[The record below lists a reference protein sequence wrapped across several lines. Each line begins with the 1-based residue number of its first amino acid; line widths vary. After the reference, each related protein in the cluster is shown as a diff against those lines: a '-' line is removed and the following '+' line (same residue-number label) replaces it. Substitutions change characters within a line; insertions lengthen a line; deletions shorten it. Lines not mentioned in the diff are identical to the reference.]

1 MTKSKFIAVLLLTVF
16 AVGYAGDAEAQFWKR
31 KKHTHKSKSH
41 KKKSVENADEATN
54 EEDLRAD
61 QDSNSPH
68 ELTKKERKE
77 LKKKEKHERK
87 EREKKEKREKE
98 QKEKKEKK
106 EKKEQAAKEKKV
118 KSKKG
123 GKKNRKSAA
132 TATKEPVMVI
142 RKWADIEYA
151 PSQRKTHFRIDV
163 LAPLFLDELV
173 KNGYAVKD
181 IPEKAVAGLNFYK
194 GVQIAADSLKKAN
207 FDIDIFVHDV
217 SSLLES
223 TDMLVR
229 KNMLDSSDLILG
241 AVQAKDV
248 PVLAAYAKAKQVN
261 FISALSPA
269 DGGIKD
275 NQYFTLLQPSLK
287 SHCEWIAAD
296 LEKRY
301 AGRKALMLYRT
312 YLPADL
318 NAYKYFTDDTAN
330 RKLFNPLLCNSLP
343 KKENIAVMIDTSR
356 VNTIVVSVLDNVYA
370 DSILRIFK
378 RDFPNV
384 RFEVYGMPSWA
395 TMANIGKPGMY
406 PNLSINVTQ
415 PFNFDPANPSVQYID
430 KVFKK
435 EYGGRPQE
443 MVYRGYE
450 TMFWY
455 ANMLMR
461 HGTIFNKQYNDNEIA
476 PFTRFEI
483 APQWDA
489 AGNVLYM
496 ENKHIFVHKYESA
509 GFNTGK

>member
-1 MTKSKFIAVLLLTVF
+1 MIKSKFIAVLLLTVF

-31 KKHTHKSKSH
+31 KKHTHKSKNH
-41 KKKSVENADEATN
+41 KKKTSEQSDEATN
-54 EEDLRAD
+54 EEDRRSD
-61 QDSNSPH
+61 DGKNVQGTHD
-68 ELTKKERKE
+68 LTKKERKE
-77 LKKKEKHERK
+77 LKKKEKKERK
-87 EREKKEKREKE
+87 EREKKAKKEKE
-98 QKEKKEKK
+98 EKEKKERK
-106 EKKEQAAKEKKV
+106 EKKEQAAKTKKSGR
-118 KSKKG
+118 K
-123 GKKNRKSAA
+123 GKKTA
-132 TATKEPVMVI
+132 TATTKEPVMVI
-142 RKWADIEYA
+142 RKWSDIEYA
-151 PSQRKTHFRIDV
+151 PSQRKSHYRIDV
-163 LAPLFLDELV
+163 LAPLYLDELV

-194 GVQIAADSLKKAN
+194 GVQIAADSLRKAN
-207 FDIDIFVHDV
+207 FDIDIFIHDV

-229 KNMLDSSDLILG
+229 KKLLDSSDLIIG
-241 AVQAKDV
+241 AVASKDV
-248 PVLAAYAKAKQVN
+248 PVLAAYAKGRQVN
-261 FISALSPA
+261 FISAMSPA

-296 LEKRY
+296 LEKKY
-301 AGRKALMLYRT
+301 SGRKALLLYRS

-318 NAYKYFTDDTAN
+318 NAYKYFTDDTTN
-330 RKLFNPLLCNSLP
+330 RRLYSSLLCNSLP
-343 KKENIAVMIDTSR
+343 KKENIAVMIDTTKI
-356 VNTIVVSVLDNVYA
+356 NTVVVAVLDNVYA

-384 RFEVYGMPSWA
+384 RFEIYGMPSWSS
-395 TMANIGKPGMY
+395 MASISKASTY

-415 PFNFDPANPSVQYID
+415 PFTFDAANPSVQYVD
-430 KVFKK
+430 RVFKK

-489 AGNVLYM
+489 SGNVLYM

-509 GFNTGK
+509 NFDRK